1 MADVTYRI
9 IVDSEGGSSSGSV
22 KSVATSPKGENISPV
37 ENFAKLYKTV
47 RKSAP
52 VALALKYANTAITTN
67 INRVELRTGRST
79 YQQQLQWQ
87 YSTALKTASIAG
99 ALALGGATANP
110 TLMLASVV
118 SAVDMGVDY
127 AINRRNIDI
136 ERRVENIGIVMANI
150 RAGAVGNRHGR
161 ATY

>member
-1 MADVTYRI
+1 M
-9 IVDSEGGSSSGSV
+9 
-22 KSVATSPKGENISPV
+22 
-37 ENFAKLYKTV
+37 
-47 RKSAP
+47 
-52 VALALKYANTAITTN
+52 ALALKYARTAITTN

-99 ALALGGATANP
+99 ALALGTATAHP
-110 TLMLASVV
+110 TLMLAGVV

-136 ERRVENIGIVMANI
+136 ERRVENIGIGMANI
-150 RAGAVGNRHGR
+150 RASAGGDRHGR
-161 ATY
+161 STY